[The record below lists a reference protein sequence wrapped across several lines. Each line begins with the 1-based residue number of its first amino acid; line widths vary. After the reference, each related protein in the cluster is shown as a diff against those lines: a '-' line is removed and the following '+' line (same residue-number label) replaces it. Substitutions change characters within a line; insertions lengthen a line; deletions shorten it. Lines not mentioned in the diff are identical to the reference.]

1 MTFLTTSRSRKKWC
15 EVHVSAKSTISS
27 ITFTRTVASVSTSTP
42 VMCGSTTVSI
52 RSSYHWC
59 TQQIH
64 FIQTMR
70 KAARRKE
77 VKNDASVSLRSY
89 LFSLIW
95 LWSLTSQSQK
105 WIVSCPC
112 RMNRDQPNS
121 REKMRDFT
129 VEFLKCAKFTEN
141 SQKEFEKFTENS
153 RAPQPLFRGAML
165 MQIKKICRI
174 AHLKFLTNE
183 YL

>member
-121 REKMRDFT
+121 REKMRNFT
-129 VEFLKCAKFTEN
+129 VEFLKCAKFHG
-141 SQKEFEKFTENS
+141 KFTEGVWEIHGKFTGPTAVIS
-153 RAPQPLFRGAML
+153 RCYVNA
-165 MQIKKICRI
+165 
-174 AHLKFLTNE
+174 N
-183 YL
+183 